1 MGFFSFLGRLL
12 FASLF
17 ILSARQMFNDFGT
30 DGGPAAKELISKL
43 NVTNNHLSNFGLGVK
58 LNLDAD
64 TVKYVVATS
73 VFLKGF
79 GGFLFVFGSN
89 FGAYLLIIY
98 LAITSPIL
106 FDFYNYGKHDPEFIP
121 LLQDFFQ
128 HIAFLGALI
137 FFIGMKTTLQR
148 RPLKK
153 KPAPKQKA
161 N

>member
-30 DGGPAAKELISKL
+30 DGGPAAKELFSKL
-43 NVTNNHLSNFGLGVK
+43 SVANKHLSGLGVQ
-58 LNLDAD
+58 LHLDAD
-64 TVKYVVATS
+64 ILKYLVAS
-73 VFLKGF
+73 IMFLKGF

-89 FGAYLLIIY
+89 FGAYLLIFY
-98 LAITSPIL
+98 LATVSPIL
-106 FDFYNYGKHDPEFIP
+106 FDFYNYGTHDPEFIP
-121 LLQDFFQ
+121 LLKEFFQ
-128 HIAFLGALI
+128 HVAFLGALL
-137 FFIGMKTTLQR
+137 FFIGMKTSITR

-153 KPAPKQKA
+153 KPSPKQKA